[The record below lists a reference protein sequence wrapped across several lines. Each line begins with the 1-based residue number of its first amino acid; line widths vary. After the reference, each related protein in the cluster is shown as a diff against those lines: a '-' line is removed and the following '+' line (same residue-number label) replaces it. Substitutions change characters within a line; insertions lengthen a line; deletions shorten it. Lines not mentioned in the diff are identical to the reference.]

1 MNILFVAAHYY
12 PYIGGVEYVV
22 KSLAERLAKLGHEVV
37 VLTGKSDLHQPKE
50 ELISGV
56 KVIRW
61 PTWSPGEAYHFL
73 RKRSELERLLKE
85 LTKEVDVV
93 HTHSVHSVF
102 TMYSLRAII
111 DMLNRSVRVVMTP
124 YYHGTGHTLVRKF
137 LWIPWRR
144 YVRNLLR
151 NCVVHTVSEL
161 EARLVEKDFGVKA
174 IPIENGVEEWIRD
187 LRWEP
192 KSYVMYSGRIE
203 KYKNIDLLA
212 KIIKILNKRYGFN
225 LELKIF
231 GRGPYRSK
239 LERLLKNLGIP
250 YEIGDFKPFKEYIKT
265 LSHAT
270 LFGLLSEKESYPQSI
285 NEANAIG
292 VPVVVAEPWGLNFEG
307 RKRTLLV
314 DPRQNLDTLAEN
326 IYEFLEK
333 ASREEKS
340 FVPTWNEVV
349 REYMVKLYGG

>member
-1 MNILFVAAHYY
+1 MKILQIATHYY
-12 PYIGGVEYVV
+12 PRVGGLEYVV
-22 KSLAERLAKLGHEVV
+22 KSVSERLVKTGHEVMV
-37 VLTGKSDLHQPKE
+37 IAGEPDIEKPRE
-50 ELISGV
+50 EEINGV
-56 KVIRW
+56 KVIKW
-61 PTWSPGEAYHFL
+61 PTWSPGEAYHFP

-85 LTKEVDVV
+85 FSKEADVV

-102 TMYSLRAII
+102 TMYSLRTMI
-111 DMLNRSVRVVMTP
+111 DMLNGSVKVVMTP
-124 YYHGTGHTLVRKF
+124 YYHGTGHTFVRKF
-137 LWIPWRR
+137 LWVFWRR
-144 YVRNLLR
+144 HVRDMLK
-151 NCVVHTVSEL
+151 NCIIHTVSKL

-187 LRWEP
+187 LKWKPEG
-192 KSYVMYSGRIE
+192 YVMYSGRIE

-212 KIIKILNKRYGFN
+212 KIIKILNRRYGFN

-250 YEIGDFKPFKEYIKT
+250 HEIGDFKPFKEYIKT
-265 LSHAT
+265 LSHTT

-292 VPVVVAEPWGLNFEG
+292 VPVVIAKPWGLNFEG

-314 DPRQNLDTLAEN
+314 NPRQNLDTLAEN
-326 IYEFLEK
+326 IYKFLEK

-349 REYMVKLYGG
+349 REYIVKLYGG

>member
-1 MNILFVAAHYY
+1 MKILQIATHYY
-12 PYIGGVEYVV
+12 PRVGGLEYVV
-22 KSLAERLAKLGHEVV
+22 KSVSERLVKMGHEVTV
-37 VLTGKSDLHQPKE
+37 IAGEPDIEKPRE
-50 ELISGV
+50 EEINGV
-56 KVIRW
+56 KVIKW
-61 PTWSPGEAYHFL
+61 PTWSPGEAYHFPRNRSKL
-73 RKRSELERLLKE
+73 EKLLMDLAKRA
-85 LTKEVDVV
+85 DVV
-93 HTHSVHSVF
+93 HIHSVHSVF
-102 TMYSLRAII
+102 TMYSLRAI
-111 DMLNRSVRVVMTP
+111 MNMGKKVVVTP
-124 YYHGTGHTLVRKF
+124 YYHGTGHTLPRRF
-137 LWIPWRR
+137 LWIFWGRR
-144 YVRNLLR
+144 VRNMLKD
-151 NCVVHTVSEL
+151 CIVHTVSKL

-212 KIIKILNKRYGFN
+212 KIIKILNRRYGFS
-225 LELKIF
+225 LKLKVF

-239 LERLLKNLGIP
+239 LERLLMNLGIP

-349 REYMVKLYGG
+349 PEYIVKLYGG